1 MQDRVLDTF
10 MQLVRIDSET
20 YHEAA
25 AVDFV
30 CELAR
35 GCGIEPY
42 IDDAGKAVGGEAGNV
57 YIKIP
62 AAGVDAPPI
71 IFSAHLDTVS
81 PGNGVEPVIRGER
94 VVSSGE
100 TILGADCKAGV
111 AVALEIMRL
120 SSEGSLRHGPLEL
133 IFTVAEE
140 RQLLGAKH
148 LEWER
153 IESRH
158 AFVLDGAGRVG
169 EVVSSSPFQDNLHFV
184 FKGKAAH
191 AGVEPEKGTNAI
203 YGAAWAISLMR
214 LGRIDSETTS
224 NIGLIGGGRAAN
236 IVPDSVVAEGEAR
249 SLDIEKLEKQRKSM
263 IRAAT
268 EAEVSVGV
276 GVEVDVERA
285 YEGFNISHGDPLV
298 LLAKEAGKAMGMK
311 VDVVNSGGGSDANV
325 LNQQSIRSLVLGMG
339 ARESHTT
346 REFIEVQELGRL
358 SRFCSEIAAAAGR
371 LRNAT

>member
-285 YEGFNISHGDPLV
+285 WGS
-298 LLAKEAGKAMGMK
+298 AGPAGERGWKG
-311 VDVVNSGGGSDANV
+311 NGHESGRREFRRGKRC
-325 LNQQSIRSLVLGMG
+325 QRSQPTEHQVSGAGNGRQGIPYHTRVHRGTG
-339 ARESHTT
+339 ARQAVP
-346 REFIEVQELGRL
+346 FLL
-358 SRFCSEIAAAAGR
+358 
-371 LRNAT
+371 